1 MKQRSIG
8 AQGYTGSLS
17 SPSPWAALAL
27 TAAVMLGSSCKKE
40 SPPPTPPAAP
50 PAATPTPTPAAV
62 TQAKPTPP
70 PAPAAKPLEWDD
82 PPQWKKKTPSSAM
95 RRASYEIPPAK
106 GDKNPGELNVFILG
120 GEIEPNI
127 KRWVDEFSGFDP
139 KTLVRHDRTVNDM
152 TQAVVEVPNGTFS
165 GGMGSPGASANYG
178 LLGAIVVT
186 PSGAEYF
193 FKLTGPS
200 ATVKAA
206 RDPFYK
212 MLDGMR
218 LEGGTPEKPGLA
230 AEKKAG
236 TAPAAKPTAGATGST
251 TSTSAPAA
259 ATPTPAAPAAH
270 AAAAHTAAAP
280 AAKK

>member
-1 MKQRSIG
+1 MKQRSL
-8 AQGYTGSLS
+8 GYPR
-17 SPSPWAALAL
+17 SPASPLPWIALAL
-27 TAAVMLGSSCKKE
+27 SAGVTLGSGCKNE
-40 SPPPTPPAAP
+40 SPAPTPPA
-50 PAATPTPTPAAV
+50 PAAV
-62 TQAKPTPP
+62 APALPTPP
-70 PAPAAKPLEWDD
+70 PAAAPTHAAAAAAKGLEWDD
-82 PPQWKKKTPSSAM
+82 PPQWKKVPPSSAM
-95 RRASYEIPPAK
+95 RKASYEIPAAK
-106 GDKNPGELNVFILG
+106 GDKAPGELNVFILG

-139 KTLVRHDRTVNDM
+139 KSLVRHDRTVNDM
-152 TQAVVEVPNGTFS
+152 TQAVVEVPNGNFS
-165 GGMGSPGASANYG
+165 GGMGGKQASPNYG

-218 LEGGTPEKPGLA
+218 LEGGTPEKPGA
-230 AEKKAG
+230 SPEKKSEAAPTVPAG
-236 TAPAAKPTAGATGST
+236 HAVTAPVVPAGHAV
-251 TSTSAPAA
+251 
-259 ATPTPAAPAAH
+259 AAPAVPAGH
-270 AAAAHTAAAP
+270 APAAP